1 MVGYLN
7 SQVREAQERVRSAI
21 RNTGIFLE
29 PRKITLNLSP
39 ADLRKEGTA
48 FDLPIALALLKAYG
62 ILPENAGEGI
72 LTFGELSL
80 NGEVKPVAG
89 VLPVAMLA
97 EKRKMKCLYGAQKES
112 GRSLYGRKHSSDWR
126 EKPSGSIGYLE
137 GACRRKAFTESL

>member
-1 MVGYLN
+1 MFAAVTAAAVTGIQGNLVQVEADVSTGLPSVTMVGYLN

-48 FDLPIALALLKAYG
+48 FDLPIALTLLKAYG

-97 EKRKMKCLYGAQKES
+97 EKRKTS
-112 GRSLYGRKHSSDWR
+112 SL
-126 EKPSGSIGYLE
+126 
-137 GACRRKAFTESL
+137 